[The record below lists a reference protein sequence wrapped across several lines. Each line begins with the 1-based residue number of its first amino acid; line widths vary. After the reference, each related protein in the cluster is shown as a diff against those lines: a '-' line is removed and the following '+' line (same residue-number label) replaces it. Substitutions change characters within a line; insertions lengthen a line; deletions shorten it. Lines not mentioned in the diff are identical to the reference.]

1 MKIVVGI
8 ALLSGLFIGIA
19 IAAIQSNGSSST
31 VSVTSADSK
40 SEKFDPKDFT
50 VEVLKSLPAEE
61 LAEMF
66 PEKAE
71 VILNPEAAENTVGK
85 SKSSDDP
92 EYLRAVLQKLGVDPP
107 ENATT
112 KELQDMLAH
121 VDDSN
126 FSAK

>member
-50 VEVLKSLPAEE
+50 VEVLKLLPAEE

-71 VILNPEAAENTVGK
+71 VILNPEAAENTAGK

-92 EYLRAVLQKLGVDPP
+92 EYLRAVLQKLGADPP

-121 VDDSN
+121 VEDSN

>member
-8 ALLSGLFIGIA
+8 AVISGLFIGIA

-31 VSVTSADSK
+31 VSVASADSE

-50 VEVLKSLPAEE
+50 VEVLKSLPDEE

-71 VILNPEAAENTVGK
+71 VILNPEAAENTAGK

-92 EYLRAVLQKLGVDPP
+92 EYLRAVLQKLGADPP